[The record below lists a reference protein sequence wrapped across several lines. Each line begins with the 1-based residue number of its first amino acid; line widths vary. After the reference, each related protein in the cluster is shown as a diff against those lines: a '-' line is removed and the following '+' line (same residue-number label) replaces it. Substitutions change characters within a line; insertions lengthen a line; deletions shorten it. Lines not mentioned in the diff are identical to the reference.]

1 MLRLPNTGLSLTL
14 AAACSLAPAVGS
26 ALRADAPVPAAEKAN
41 DPSPPEGFQSLR
53 PEQGSGEVLV
63 GVFKGA
69 GSAKEVLARSLDAL
83 AGYFDGRPR
92 VLAGLGDR
100 DDQEVQAVIEATRKG
115 KSFRGLVIVHV
126 GPREAVVGIAYD
138 RAGRFA
144 ESGAA
149 LGELLSRNLPR
160 AEGVKVK
167 WQRVELADG
176 SGTIKVPE
184 GWQLNPVNAMV
195 SGWGPQGS
203 VDLGIWVTLNTPQT
217 AAQLAQ
223 FGIPPGPVVEY
234 GDPSAALEVM
244 SRVYIES
251 LGGRLNKLR
260 VIDRAPTPGFP
271 GKSAWFHVEAE
282 VAKDGKTEKYQTVAL
297 VSLTLLADGRVLYYS
312 SSMTGTAKTF
322 ARNLPV
328 LLEIWNSWKVSDAV
342 FQKRLQAALESM
354 KATYRIIQDVYEA
367 RQRVMVRAC
376 DDWSELIRGTR
387 IVRDD
392 RFGTLAEVPAYEL
405 EKAVRE
411 FNRREG
417 YERWKIIPLKDL
429 NNP

>member
-1 MLRLPNTGLSLTL
+1 MLRLPKTSLCLTL
-14 AAACSLAPAVGS
+14 AAACGLAPAVS
-26 ALRADAPVPAAEKAN
+26 CTLRADEPVTAAERVN
-41 DPSPPEGFQSLR
+41 DPEPPEGFQSFR

-63 GVFKGA
+63 GLFKGA
-69 GSAKEVLARSLDAL
+69 GSAKEALARSLDAL

-100 DDQEVQAVIEATRKG
+100 DDQELQAVIEATRKG
-115 KSFRGLVIVHV
+115 KSFRGLVLVHV

-138 RAGRFA
+138 RAARFA
-144 ESGAA
+144 ESEAA

-160 AEGVKVK
+160 GEGARVK
-167 WQRVELADG
+167 WRRVELSDG
-176 SGTIKVPE
+176 SGTLKVPE
-184 GWQLNPVNAMV
+184 GWQLNPINAMV

-203 VDLGIWVTLNTPQT
+203 VDLGIWVTLNTPAS

-234 GDPSAALEVM
+234 GDPVNALEVM
-244 SRVYIES
+244 ARVYVES
-251 LGGRLNKLR
+251 LGGRLKKLH
-260 VIDRAPTPGFP
+260 VIDRAPAPGFP
-271 GKSAWFHVEAE
+271 GKSGWFHVESE
-282 VAKDGKTEKYQTVAL
+282 ISKDGKTEKTQTLAL
-297 VSLTLLADGRVLYYS
+297 ISLTPLADGRVLYYS
-312 SSMTGTAKTF
+312 SSVTAPAKTF
-322 ARNLPV
+322 ARDLPV

-342 FQKRLQAALESM
+342 FQKRIQAALESM
-354 KATYRIIQDVYEA
+354 KATHRIIQDVYEA
-367 RQRVMVRAC
+367 RKRVMARAC
-376 DDWSELIRGTR
+376 DDWSEVIRGTR

-392 RFGTLAEVPAYEL
+392 RFGTFAEVPAYEL